1 MKWKN
6 KEVKTKTKSQLQ
18 HVVLYLC
25 CFDCSVDE
33 VEARSLIGVSHDRL
47 DRMVTRRYTTETVRI
62 NTSASD
68 HFSINPISCTD
79 ADYGSGKR
87 PGLKTP
93 RFRPPIIGRT
103 ACAALIGPWQ
113 CAMAVQRSI
122 GAHMSALVNSTHPVQ
137 PRYSVETMHTVGRA
151 LPLPGSYWDI

>member
-6 KEVKTKTKSQLQ
+6 KEVKTKTKSQTQ

-93 RFRPPIIGRT
+93 DSAPPPYYWPHGVRRINWALAVCDGR
-103 ACAALIGPWQ
+103 
-113 CAMAVQRSI
+113 
-122 GAHMSALVNSTHPVQ
+122 SAIDRRTHE
-137 PRYSVETMHTVGRA
+137 RTC
-151 LPLPGSYWDI
+151 